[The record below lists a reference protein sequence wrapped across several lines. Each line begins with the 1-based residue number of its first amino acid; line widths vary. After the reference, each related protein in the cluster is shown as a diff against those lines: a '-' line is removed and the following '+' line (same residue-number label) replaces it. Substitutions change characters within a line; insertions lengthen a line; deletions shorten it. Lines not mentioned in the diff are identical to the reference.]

1 MAEFDYIPTESTMT
15 VKEKKDK
22 KRGMY
27 VRETIEPFAD
37 LNTIGYNEDPYERK

>member
-1 MAEFDYIPTESTMT
+1 MT

-27 VRETIEPFAD
+27 VRETIEPFTD